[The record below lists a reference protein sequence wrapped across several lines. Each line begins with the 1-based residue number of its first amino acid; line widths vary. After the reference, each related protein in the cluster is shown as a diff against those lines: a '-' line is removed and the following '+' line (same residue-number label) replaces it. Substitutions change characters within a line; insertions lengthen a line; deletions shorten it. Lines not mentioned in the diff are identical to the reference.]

1 MQDISVTGK
10 RIIRIGTRGSELALW
25 QANYVRT
32 ILGED
37 ITEIIIIK
45 TQGDKIQNVS
55 FDKMEGK
62 GFFTKEIEDSLIA
75 GDIDLAVHSMK
86 DLPTEIVPELII
98 AAIPERE
105 NPSDILLIKKGSL
118 NRNRYIPLFD
128 NAVIGTS
135 SLRRAAQMRHENSS
149 FSVEPIRGNVNTR
162 LRKLRE
168 GQFDAIILAYA
179 GLKRI
184 NVDISD
190 LVAHVLPYSFF
201 LPSPAQG
208 ALALQIR
215 KDDKPL
221 YNMLQPLTDS
231 ATATAIES
239 ERSFLQHF
247 GGGCHIPLGALAYIE
262 NNIIHLTGMVAAQD
276 GSRLIR
282 KSIEGNDPRRVGET
296 LASMLKQEGAEE
308 LL

>member
-1 MQDISVTGK
+1 MTGK

-25 QANYVRT
+25 QANYVRD
-32 ILGED
+32 ILGKEN
-37 ITEIIIIK
+37 TEVIIIK
-45 TQGDKIQNVS
+45 TLGDKIQNVS

-62 GFFTKEIEDSLIA
+62 GFFTKEIEDSLIG

-86 DLPTEIVPELII
+86 DLPTDIVPELMI
-98 AAIPERE
+98 AAVPARE
-105 NPSDILLIKKGSL
+105 SPSDILLVKKESF
-118 NRNRYIPLFD
+118 RRDKYIPLPD

-135 SLRRAAQMRHENSS
+135 SLRRAAQMRHENNS
-149 FSVEPIRGNVNTR
+149 FIVEPIRGNVNTR

-168 GQFDAIILAYA
+168 GRFDAIILAYA

-184 NVDISD
+184 NIDISD
-190 LVAHVLPYSFF
+190 FIAHVLPYSFF

-208 ALALQIR
+208 ALALQVR
-215 KDDKPL
+215 KDDAE
-221 YNMLQPLTDS
+221 LQELLMPLTDP
-231 ATATAIES
+231 ATAIAVET

-247 GGGCHIPLGALAYIE
+247 GGGCHIPIGAYAYIE
-262 NNIIHLTGMVAAQD
+262 NGKIHLSGMVAAQD

-282 KSIEGNDPRRVGET
+282 KSIEGDDPRLLGKT
-296 LASMLKQEGAEE
+296 LAEMLKNEGAEG

>member
-1 MQDISVTGK
+1 VTGK

-37 ITEIIIIK
+37 TAEIIVIK

-105 NPSDILLIKKGSL
+105 NPSDILLVKKGSF

-128 NAVIGTS
+128 SAVIGTS

-184 NVDISD
+184 NIDISD

-215 KDDKPL
+215 KDDTML
-221 YNMLQPLTDS
+221 YEMLQPLTDS
-231 ATATAIES
+231 ATATAVES
-239 ERSFLQHF
+239 ERSFLRHF
-247 GGGCHIPLGALAYIE
+247 GGGCHIPIGALAYIE
-262 NNIIHLTGMVAAQD
+262 RNIIHLTGMVAAQD

-282 KSIEGNDPRRVGET
+282 KSVEGDDPRLLGET
-296 LASMLKQEGAEE
+296 LARMLKKEGAEE